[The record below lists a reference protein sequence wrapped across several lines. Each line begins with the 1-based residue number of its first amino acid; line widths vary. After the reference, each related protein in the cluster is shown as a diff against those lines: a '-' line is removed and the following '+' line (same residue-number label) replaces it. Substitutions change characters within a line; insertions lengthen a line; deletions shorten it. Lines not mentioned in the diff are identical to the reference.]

1 MIFICGM
8 NYLASIILTTGISIT
23 MVGGVILLCYI
34 AWRTLSD

>member
-1 MIFICGM
+1 M

-34 AWRTLSD
+34 AYRTLND